1 MGNGEYVEG
10 EDEDDD
16 EIEEVDDYYDSGEEM
31 SEDAIFVGMFNNMR
45 EDEERR
51 AAGADENISN
61 DGDGQDGSNW
71 TPIYSSSC
79 NN

>member
-1 MGNGEYVEG
+1 MRMGNGEYVEG

-31 SEDAIFVGMFNNMR
+31 SEEDAIFVGMFNNMR

-51 AAGADENISN
+51 VAGADENISN
-61 DGDGQDGSNW
+61 DGDEQDGSN
-71 TPIYSSSC
+71 
-79 NN
+79 